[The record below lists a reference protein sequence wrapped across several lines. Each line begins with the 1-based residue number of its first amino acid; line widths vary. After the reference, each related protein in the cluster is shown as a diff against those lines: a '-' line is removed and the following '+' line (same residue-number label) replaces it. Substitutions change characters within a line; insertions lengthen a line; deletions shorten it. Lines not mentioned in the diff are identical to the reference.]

1 MSGCKK
7 KHKSSGDAAQKDRH
21 DPILVG
27 DASSPIELDRL
38 VIELAK
44 LLGRMAARED
54 YLLSKS
60 KDKIPADAHVG
71 PMRDRKSR
79 GKIILS

>member
-21 DPILVG
+21 VPILVG
-27 DASSPIELDRL
+27 GASSPIELDRL

-44 LLGRMAARED
+44 VLGRMAARED

-60 KDKIPADAHVG
+60 KDKNSNRFTRG
-71 PMRDRKSR
+71 PYEKSQKPR
-79 GKIILS
+79 